1 MKRKN
6 KIKSTVNDLDI
17 EEILESLKITE
28 EYTSDRNRTTESAT
42 SEEMLT
48 APIPVVYDKTAYD
61 KTA

>member
-1 MKRKN
+1 MDRQSQET
-6 KIKSTVNDLDI
+6 IDI
-17 EEILESLKITE
+17 EALEEILESLKITE